1 MYYLDNSLYVI
12 DYYTAINGKGYT
24 IKYQSTK
31 EITDEEKDELKNMIN
46 NISFRLDDSY
56 EKGLSKFDFP
66 KFLIVITI
74 SAALGALTAY
84 INIKRKRAKE

>member
-1 MYYLDNSLYVI
+1 
-12 DYYTAINGKGYT
+12 
-24 IKYQSTK
+24 
-31 EITDEEKDELKNMIN
+31 MIN